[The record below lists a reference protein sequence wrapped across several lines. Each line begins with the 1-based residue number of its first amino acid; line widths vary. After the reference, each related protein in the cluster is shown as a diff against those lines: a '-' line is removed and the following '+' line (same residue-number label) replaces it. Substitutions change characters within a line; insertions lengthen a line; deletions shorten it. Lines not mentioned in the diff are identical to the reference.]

1 MKRTWSNL
9 KKCSAFLKECK
20 KEIIIVLTLGV
31 LVSIISAIIPSFN
44 GKIINGILKY
54 NYKKVIILA
63 VILGILHTLYTVF
76 NLIISKEYLTFK
88 KKIVVLIR
96 RKICKSLLNLNMEAY
111 TINGNGSILNKV
123 KADSKSVAV
132 FLYNIKESLLNLVT
146 SIAVLCYIFY
156 LNWIVGLCYLIAI
169 VILLLIQ
176 YQGVNKSI
184 YYREKLL
191 EVDDDNST
199 LIGEV
204 LKGAK
209 DIKTLGL
216 KRNLLNKAEDSFDK
230 LGEYEYKSNAFAEYS
245 SKISYFMSN
254 ILAGVIVVIS
264 IILIKNKLLSTSNF
278 IIIFMYKSNLFSFSS
293 KVSNVISNMKQFN
306 LSVERIFSILDYQKE
321 NYGIQTL
328 KDYHGKISFQDIKF
342 GYENKYIFDN
352 FNLKIDA
359 NTFTVIVGKNGAGK
373 STLFSL
379 LTKVITPE
387 SGNIYLDNMALSE
400 LTEESIR
407 SNISLVT
414 QQPYLFHFSIKEN
427 FNLIDDDFEH
437 IKKVCKEV
445 GIDKKIESL
454 KQGYDTKLMED
465 GINLSGGEKQ
475 KIAIARALLSKTK
488 VLLLDEITNNLDKE
502 STSSIIELITRIK
515 DKYTI
520 VMITHNLEIMKKADR
535 IIILEDG
542 KIVGDGNHKMLKKT
556 NGYYQKIGKE

>member
-63 VILGILHTLYTVF
+63 VILGILHTLYTGF

-156 LNWIVGLCYLIAI
+156 LNWIVGLCYLMAI

-216 KRNLLNKAEDSFDK
+216 KRNLLNKTEDSFDK

-328 KDYHGKISFQDIKF
+328 KDYHGKISFQNIKF